1 MAKKFKIMKILDYVA
16 VVLLLVGGINWGL
29 MALNFNLVET
39 LLNMVGLSI
48 LSNIIYG
55 LVGLS
60 AIEVIIRT
68 SMRKFMK

>member
-1 MAKKFKIMKILDYVA
+1 MAKKFKIMKILVYVA